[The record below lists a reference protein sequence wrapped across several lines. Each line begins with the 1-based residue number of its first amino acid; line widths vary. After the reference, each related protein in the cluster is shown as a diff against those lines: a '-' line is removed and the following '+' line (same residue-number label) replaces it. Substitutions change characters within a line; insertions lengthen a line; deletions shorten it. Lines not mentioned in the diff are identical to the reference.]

1 MTKQMSVAEMRAEIA
16 DYKKQNCPAI
26 PTNKKDL
33 IKVCEH
39 LGLRTSKGDPKVHAR
54 FGMVVPKSMQPKQL
68 YTRKELIAKIIQRN
82 GRDPDFYK
90 KWKQDDLAEFYKGM
104 K

>member
-1 MTKQMSVAEMRAEIA
+1 MTKPMTVLEMRSEIA
-16 DYKKQNCPAI
+16 AYKKQHCPAI
-26 PTNKKDL
+26 PAKKKDL

-82 GRDPDFYK
+82 GRDPAFYK
-90 KWKQDDLAEFYKGM
+90 KWKQDDLKEFFATM